1 MITTFRPSGCTNACR
16 HSHRVSAG
24 FKTALFSTKP
34 YIPYIVREPSMSIS
48 AIICDAPIAHKA
60 EGSDPYAWLQER
72 DTEAVLD
79 YLKAENS
86 YQQAQTAD
94 QAALRETLFEEIKGR
109 ILETDLSLPSPWGP
123 YLYYTR
129 TTAGDEYALH
139 YRCPRPADDSLTLD
153 ESREQLLLDPNVLAN
168 GGFFSLGAFS
178 ISPDHQRLAYSID
191 STGDEIYTLFV
202 KELSDGRVSEL
213 EFQDCDGSMTWANDS
228 LTLFF
233 GELDDTHRPHK
244 LYRYRLDGTAA
255 EEVFHEPDG
264 RFFMHCYRA
273 SSEQQLLLSVGSK
286 TTSEVWVLDANQPQ
300 QDFSCI
306 APRVEDH
313 EYDVDHGALDG
324 QWTWFIRTNRD
335 GINFA
340 LYTAVDTGVAPIE
353 AQWQILI
360 PHSDTV
366 MIDGMSLNAGA
377 MTLSLREGGLPIIE
391 VHPQDLPS
399 YRVQLPDAAYSLHV
413 QNTLEFASERIRLR
427 YEALNRPAQIR
438 QLQLSN
444 GEQQVLK
451 QTPVLG
457 PFDADAY
464 VSQRLWATAPDGT
477 QIPISLVIKRE
488 ALGKPVPL
496 YLYGYGAYGESL
508 DPWFSHARLSLLD
521 RGMAFAIAHVRG
533 GGELGEAWYRAG
545 KQEHKQNTFSD
556 FIACAEHLIANGFTS
571 APQLAISGGS
581 AGGLLIGAVLN
592 QRPELFGAAI
602 AEVPFVDVLN
612 TMLDPDLPLTVTEYD
627 EWGNPQEPDVY
638 ERLKAYAP
646 YENVK
651 AQAYPAMLVIAG
663 YNDSRVQ
670 YWEAAKWVAKLRT
683 AKTDTNPLLLKTE
696 LGAGHGGMSGR
707 YQGLRDV
714 ALEYAF
720 LFKVLGVA

>member
-1 MITTFRPSGCTNACR
+1 MPLPANDS
-16 HSHRVSAG
+16 S
-24 FKTALFSTKP
+24 
-34 YIPYIVREPSMSIS
+34 
-48 AIICDAPIAHKA
+48 APIAHKA
-60 EGSDPYAWLQER
+60 DGADPYAWLQER
-72 DTEAVLD
+72 DTDAVLD

-86 YQQAQTAD
+86 YLDAQLAHQAP
-94 QAALRETLFEEIKGR
+94 LRETLFQEIKGR

-129 TTAGDEYALH
+129 TTAGDEYARH
-139 YRCPRPADDSLTLD
+139 YRCPRPADDSLTVD
-153 ESREQLLLDPNVLAN
+153 ESREQLLLDPNALAN

-178 ISPDHQRLAYSID
+178 ISPDHQRLAYSLD
-191 STGDEIYTLFV
+191 TTGEEIYTLFV
-202 KELSDGRVSEL
+202 KELSTGKVSEL
-213 EFQDCDGSMTWANDS
+213 SFDNCDGSMTWANDS

-244 LYRYRLDGTAA
+244 LLRYRLDGTAA

-264 RFFMHCYRA
+264 RFFLHCYRS
-273 SSEQQLLLSVGSK
+273 SSERQLLLSLGSK
-286 TTSEVWVLDANQPQ
+286 TTGETWVLDAARPEQP
-300 QDFSCI
+300 FTCM
-306 APRVEDH
+306 APRVEGH
-313 EYDVDHGALDG
+313 EYDVDHGQLDG
-324 QWTWFIRTNRD
+324 QWTWFIRSNRA

-340 LYTAVDTGVAPIE
+340 LYQAADNGALPEQDDWQLLVPHNPEVMLDGV
-353 AQWQILI
+353 
-360 PHSDTV
+360 T
-366 MIDGMSLNAGA
+366 LNAGA

-391 VHPQDLPS
+391 VHPQDLPA

-413 QNTLEFASERIRLR
+413 QNSLEFSSSRIRLR
-427 YEALNRPAQIR
+427 YEALNRPAQVR
-438 QLQLSN
+438 QLQLAD
-444 GEQQVLK
+444 GQQQVLK
-451 QTPVLG
+451 ETPVLG

-464 VSQRLWATAPDGT
+464 VSQRLWATAADGT
-477 QIPISLVIKRE
+477 QVPISLVVKRE
-488 ALGKPVPL
+488 CLGRPTPL

-521 RGMAFAIAHVRG
+521 RGVAFAIAHVRG

-556 FIACAEHLIANGFTS
+556 FIACAEHLIAQGRTS
-571 APQLAISGGS
+571 AQQLAISGGS

-592 QRPELFGAAI
+592 QRPELFRVAI

-612 TMLDPDLPLTVTEYD
+612 TMLDPELPLTVTEYD
-627 EWGNPQEPDVY
+627 EWGNPEEPEVH
-638 ERLKAYAP
+638 ERIKAYAP
-646 YENVK
+646 YENVR
-651 AQAYPAMLVIAG
+651 AQAYPATLVIAG

-670 YWEAAKWVAKLRT
+670 YWEAAKWVARLRAT
-683 AKTDTNPLLLKTE
+683 KTDDNPLLLKTE

-720 LFKVLGVA
+720 VLNILGLG

>member
-1 MITTFRPSGCTNACR
+1 MPLPANDS
-16 HSHRVSAG
+16 S
-24 FKTALFSTKP
+24 
-34 YIPYIVREPSMSIS
+34 
-48 AIICDAPIAHKA
+48 APIAHKA
-60 EGSDPYAWLQER
+60 EGADPYAWLQER
-72 DTEAVLD
+72 DTDAVLD
-79 YLKAENS
+79 YLNAENS
-86 YQQAQTAD
+86 YQEARLAHQAP
-94 QAALRETLFEEIKGR
+94 LRETLFQEIKGR

-129 TTAGDEYALH
+129 TTAGDEYARH
-139 YRCPRPADDSLTLD
+139 YRCPRPADDSLTVD
-153 ESREQLLLDPNVLAN
+153 ESREQLLLDPNALAN

-178 ISPDHQRLAYSID
+178 ISPDHQRLAYSLD
-191 STGDEIYTLFV
+191 TTGEEIYTLFI
-202 KELSDGRVSEL
+202 KELSNGKVSEL
-213 EFQDCDGSMTWANDS
+213 SFDNCDGSMTWANDS

-244 LYRYRLDGTAA
+244 LFRYRLDGTAA

-264 RFFMHCYRA
+264 RFFLHCYRS
-273 SSEQQLLLSVGSK
+273 SSERQLLLSLGSK
-286 TTSEVWVLDANQPQ
+286 TTGETWALDAAQPQ
-300 QDFSCI
+300 LPFTCL
-306 APRVEDH
+306 APRVEGH
-313 EYDVDHGALDG
+313 EYDVDHGQLDG
-324 QWTWFIRTNRD
+324 QWTWFIRSNRE

-340 LYTAVDTGVAPIE
+340 LYQAADEGVIPE
-353 AQWQILI
+353 ESDWQLLV
-360 PHSDTV
+360 PHNPEV
-366 MIDGMSLNAGA
+366 MLDGVTLNAGA

-391 VHPQDLPS
+391 VHPQDLPV

-413 QNTLEFASERIRLR
+413 QNSMEFSSDRIRLR
-427 YEALNRPAQIR
+427 YEALNRPAQVR
-438 QLQLSN
+438 QLQLAD
-444 GEQQVLK
+444 GQQQVLK
-451 QTPVLG
+451 ETPVLG

-464 VSQRLWATAPDGT
+464 VSQRLWATAADGT
-477 QIPISLVIKRE
+477 QVPISLVVKRE
-488 ALGKPVPL
+488 CLGQPTPL

-521 RGMAFAIAHVRG
+521 RGVAFAIAHVRG

-556 FIACAEHLIANGFTS
+556 FIACAEHLIAQGLTS
-571 APQLAISGGS
+571 AQQLAISGGS

-592 QRPELFGAAI
+592 QRPELFRAAI

-627 EWGNPQEPDVY
+627 EWGNPEEPEVY
-638 ERLKAYAP
+638 ERIKAYAP
-646 YENVK
+646 YENVR
-651 AQAYPAMLVIAG
+651 AQAYPATLVIAG

-670 YWEAAKWVAKLRT
+670 YWEAAKWVAKLRAT
-683 AKTDTNPLLLKTE
+683 KTDDNPLLLKTE

-720 LFKVLGVA
+720 ILNILGLD

>member
-1 MITTFRPSGCTNACR
+1 MPL
-16 HSHRVSAG
+16 SAHVC
-24 FKTALFSTKP
+24 S
-34 YIPYIVREPSMSIS
+34 
-48 AIICDAPIAHKA
+48 APIAHKA
-60 EGSDPYAWLQER
+60 DGDDPYAWLQER
-72 DTEAVLD
+72 DSAQVLD

-86 YQQAQTAD
+86 YQEAQLAD
-94 QAALRETLFEEIKGR
+94 QAELRETLFNEIKSR

-129 TTAGDEYALH
+129 TVAGDEYARH
-139 YRCPRPADDSLTLD
+139 YRCPRPADDSLLVD
-153 ESREQLLLDPNVLAN
+153 ESQEQLLLDPNELAN

-178 ISPDHQRLAYSID
+178 ISPDHQRLAYSLD
-191 STGDEIYTLFV
+191 TSGEEIYTLFV
-202 KELSDGRVSEL
+202 KELSNGKVSEL
-213 EFQDCDGSMTWANDS
+213 AFENCDGSMTWANDS

-244 LYRYRLDGTAA
+244 LFRYRLDGTAA
-255 EEVFHEPDG
+255 EEVFHEADG
-264 RFFMHCYRA
+264 RFFLHCYRS
-273 SSEQQLLLSVGSK
+273 SSERQLLLSLGSK
-286 TTSEVWVLDANQPQ
+286 TTSEVWVLDASQPQ
-300 QDFSCI
+300 QAFTCL

-313 EYDVDHGALDG
+313 EYDVDHGKLDN
-324 QWTWFIRTNRD
+324 QWSWLIRSNRD

-340 LYTAVDTGVAPIE
+340 LYQAADTGVAPTE
-353 AQWQILI
+353 SDWQNLI

-366 MIDGMSLNAGA
+366 MLDGMSLNASA

-391 VHPQDLPS
+391 VHPQGLPA

-413 QNTLEFASERIRLR
+413 QNSLEFASDKIRLR

-438 QLQLSN
+438 QLELAS
-444 GEQQVLK
+444 GEQKVLK
-451 QTPVLG
+451 ETQVLG

-477 QIPISLVIKRE
+477 QVPISLVVKRE
-488 ALGKPVPL
+488 MLGKPTPL

-545 KQEHKQNTFSD
+545 KQEHKQNTFND
-556 FIACAEHLIANGFTS
+556 FIACAEHLIANGHTT
-571 APQLAISGGS
+571 AKQLAISGGS

-592 QRPELFGAAI
+592 QRPELFAAAI

-627 EWGNPQEPDVY
+627 EWGNPEEPAVY
-638 ERLKAYAP
+638 DRIKAYAP
-646 YENVK
+646 YENVS
-651 AQAYPAMLVIAG
+651 AHAYPATLVIAG

-670 YWEAAKWVAKLRT
+670 YWEAAKWVAKLRAT
-683 AKTDTNPLLLKTE
+683 KSDNNLLLLKTE

-720 LFKVLGVA
+720 VFKVLGIA

>member
-1 MITTFRPSGCTNACR
+1 MSLSA
-16 HSHRVSAG
+16 HVSN
-24 FKTALFSTKP
+24 
-34 YIPYIVREPSMSIS
+34 
-48 AIICDAPIAHKA
+48 APIARRDP
-60 EGSDPYAWLQER
+60 GVDPYAWLQER
-72 DTEAVLD
+72 DTDAVLD

-86 YQQAQTAD
+86 YQEAQLAD
-94 QAALRETLFEEIKGR
+94 QAELRETLFQEIKGR

-129 TTAGDEYALH
+129 TTAGDEYPRH
-139 YRCPRPADDSLTLD
+139 YRCPRPVDDSLNVD
-153 ESREQLLLDPNVLAN
+153 ESREQLLLDPNVLAG

-178 ISPDHQRLAYSID
+178 ISPDHQRLAYSLD
-191 STGDEIYTLFV
+191 TTGDEIYTLFV
-202 KELSDGRVSEL
+202 KELSNDKVSEL
-213 EFQDCDGSMTWANDS
+213 SFADCDGSMTWANDS

-244 LYRYRLDGTAA
+244 LWRYRLDGTAA

-264 RFFMHCYRA
+264 RFFLHCYRS
-273 SSEQQLLLSVGSK
+273 SSEKQLILSLGSK
-286 TTSEVWVLDANQPQ
+286 TTSEVWVLDAAQPQ
-300 QDFSCI
+300 RPFTCL
-306 APRVEDH
+306 APRVENH
-313 EYDVDHGALDG
+313 EYDVDHGLLDG
-324 QWTWFIRTNRD
+324 QWTWLIRSNRD

-340 LYTAVDTGVAPIE
+340 LYQAADTGVAPTE
-353 AQWQILI
+353 VDWQNLI

-366 MIDGMSLNAGA
+366 MIDGLSLNARA

-391 VHPQDLPS
+391 VHPQGLPA

-413 QNTLEFASERIRLR
+413 QNSLEFVSDRIRLR

-438 QLQLSN
+438 QLDLASGAQV
-444 GEQQVLK
+444 VLK

-477 QIPISLVIKRE
+477 QVPISLVVKRE
-488 ALGKPVPL
+488 ALGRPVPL

-508 DPWFSHARLSLLD
+508 DPWFSHSRLSLLD
-521 RGMAFAIAHVRG
+521 RGVAFAIAHVRG

-545 KQEHKQNTFSD
+545 KQEHKHNTFSD
-556 FIACAEHLIANGFTS
+556 FIACAEHLISNGFTT
-571 APQLAISGGS
+571 AEQLAISGGS

-592 QRPELFGAAI
+592 QRPELFKVAI

-627 EWGNPQEPDVY
+627 EWGNPEEPDVY
-638 ERLKAYAP
+638 DRIRSYAP
-646 YENVK
+646 YENVS
-651 AQAYPAMLVIAG
+651 AQAYPALLVIAG

-670 YWEAAKWVAKLRT
+670 YWEAAKWVAKLRAT
-683 AKTDTNPLLLKTE
+683 KTDDNPLLLKTE

-720 LFKVLGVA
+720 VLKVLGVV